1 MKETELIQIA
11 LMLTPPW
18 QVAECQ
24 FDVNQKR
31 LDIHLDFAK
40 GSRFFVLLVAR
51 QTALSMTQNQNPGD
65 I

>member
-18 QVAECQ
+18 KVAEWQ

-31 LDIHLDFAK
+31 PDSSQKPSENA
-40 GSRFFVLLVAR
+40 
-51 QTALSMTQNQNPGD
+51 
-65 I
+65 